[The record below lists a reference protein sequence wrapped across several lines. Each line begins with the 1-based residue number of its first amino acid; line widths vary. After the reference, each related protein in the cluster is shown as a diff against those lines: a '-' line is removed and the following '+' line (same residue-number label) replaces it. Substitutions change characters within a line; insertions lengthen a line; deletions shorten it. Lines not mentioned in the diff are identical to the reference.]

1 MFESLIDSTF
11 LMIGG
16 RVFYTGAFREKQKEA
31 SPIF

>member
-1 MFESLIDSTF
+1 LIDNIF

-31 SPIF
+31 RSIFF